1 MNDDFLT
8 NAPDSPASRGERAAA
23 AIGSSTLLN
32 LLEAMIQLSERNQRE
47 HKVFTQDLK
56 SVRNDLQGS
65 FREFIDQT
73 QKAYQH
79 LRKEVHG
86 EKRVSLALL
95 NELLDLGMDLEHIT
109 AARPRIGDNMSTEE
123 IEAAARWADSIE
135 VQSRK
140 VQSALLRHGIH
151 PYDAVIG
158 SPYDPKLHERI
169 GSKRVEGMGPLLIA
183 EQHQRGYAS
192 QQPEFVLRRPQV
204 FVTE

>member
-8 NAPDSPASRGERAAA
+8 NAPDSPASRGERVAA

-47 HKVFTQDLK
+47 HKGFTQDLK

-123 IEAAARWADSIE
+123 IEAA
-135 VQSRK
+135 
-140 VQSALLRHGIH
+140 
-151 PYDAVIG
+151 
-158 SPYDPKLHERI
+158 
-169 GSKRVEGMGPLLIA
+169 
-183 EQHQRGYAS
+183 
-192 QQPEFVLRRPQV
+192 
-204 FVTE
+204 